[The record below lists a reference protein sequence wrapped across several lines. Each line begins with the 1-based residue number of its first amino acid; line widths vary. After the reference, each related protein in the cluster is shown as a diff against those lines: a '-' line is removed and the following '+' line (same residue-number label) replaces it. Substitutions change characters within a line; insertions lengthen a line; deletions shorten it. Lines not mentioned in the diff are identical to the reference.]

1 MSLKVGDKVVC
12 EKFYFAMNSKG
23 VAYYNK
29 SNLYEIT
36 FVNHLGVNIKDDK
49 GLELWFGFSGHCAFY
64 EYFITLAE
72 YREKR
77 IDEILE

>member
-1 MSLKVGDKVVC
+1 MNLKVGDKVVC
-12 EKFYFAMNSKG
+12 KKMYFAMNSKG
-23 VAYYNK
+23 VAYYYKNH
-29 SNLYEIT
+29 LYEIT
-36 FVNHLGVNIKDDK
+36 YSNPIGVNIKDDK
-49 GLELWFGFSGHCAFY
+49 GLELWFGFSGYCAFY